1 MRCVFRIS
9 YVIFV
14 VYIERN
20 IDEPNELNSVFIH
33 TKKSIFILG
42 RVRNN
47 GTNFSCAEQLSR
59 PIFSSAEGRFR
70 NLLPEHTPWNM
81 FVGGNHQLMRYLEDE
96 SDEVPTNVHFFSVKI
111 TEKKGGF
118 YHVIAYA
125 SKQIRRRDEFRK

>member
-33 TKKSIFILG
+33 TKKIYFHIRPRTKQWNKFQLCGTVEPSDILVS
-42 RVRNN
+42 RRSFQKFVARTHAVEYVRWRKSP
-47 GTNFSCAEQLSR
+47 THAV
-59 PIFSSAEGRFR
+59 FR
-70 NLLPEHTPWNM
+70 RWIRRSPNEC
-81 FVGGNHQLMRYLEDE
+81 
-96 SDEVPTNVHFFSVKI
+96 SFFFVKI

-125 SKQIRRRDEFRK
+125 SKQTRRGDEFRK